1 MHLEVKGRTF
11 EKVAV
16 IGSGQIGPDV
26 ALYFSKILAEHRCS
40 VVVVDILQEA
50 LTRGQEKVKSK
61 LDKGV
66 ETGAFTREQADTIFK
81 NICFTTDYQQLKNS
95 GLIIEAATEDLG
107 IKQKIWKQA
116 ESICGSNTIFASNSS
131 HLEPEVIFSQVQQKQ
146 RCLCIHY
153 FFPAERNIIV
163 EVIPGKDT
171 ASEITAFTLY
181 FYEWLGKTPVQVTS
195 RYGYAIDPIFEGLF
209 QIAALMVERGVATT
223 KEVDWVAQKSLGL
236 GVGPFTA
243 MNLTGGNPITAKGLE
258 EYHHKILPWFKTP
271 DILKKQL
278 ASGKPWETP
287 SRKETITLPEDKLKE
302 LGEEF
307 QGGFFCLTTEILNA
321 KLIDL
326 GNLEIAV
333 ENALSMH
340 APFELMNRLGIQRA
354 FDLAKRFHQRYPSFP
369 VPAVFDAQAKTGKPW
384 TIPTI
389 FREDR
394 HGVAI
399 LRVKRPKVLNA
410 LNEEVLSQL
419 KQHVEAILADSTIK
433 GAVITG
439 FGTKAFISGA
449 DIQELAALPTRE
461 ACQAHSA
468 KTQAVFN
475 FIEDSPKPIL
485 AALNGLAFGGGSEL
499 AMACH
504 GRIGKKGLKTLMG
517 QPEPNLGIIPGAGAT
532 QRLPR
537 ILGFSEA
544 WKLLRTGYPIDSE
557 KALKLGYVAE
567 LSEDPLET
575 AITHIQQGKKFPPIN
590 RKPLEIPSVLPA
602 IELGHLSR
610 KIDEVLQK
618 AILEGLKLPL
628 RDGLAK
634 ESFYFGACRET
645 EDMAI
650 GMKNFIENGPRSK
663 ANFKHA

>member
-1 MHLEVKGRTF
+1 
-11 EKVAV
+11 VAV

-26 ALYFSKILAEHRCS
+26 ALYFSKVLSEHQCS
-40 VVVVDILQEA
+40 VVVVDIMQDA
-50 LTRGQEKVKSK
+50 LTRGQEKVKNK

-66 ETGAFTREQADTIFK
+66 ETGAFTREQADAVFK
-81 NICFTTDYQQLKNS
+81 NILFTTDYTQLKNS
-95 GLIIEAATEDLG
+95 GLIIEAATEDLL

-116 ESICGSNTIFASNSS
+116 EGICGPQTIFASNSS
-131 HLEPEVIFSQVQQKQ
+131 HLEPEVIFSAVQNKS

-163 EVIPGKDT
+163 EVIPGKET
-171 ASEITAFTLY
+171 ALEITSFVLY
-181 FYEWLGKTPVQVTS
+181 FYEWMGKVPVQVLS
-195 RYGYAIDPIFEGLF
+195 RYGYAVDPIFEGLF
-209 QIAALMVERGVATT
+209 QIAALMVERGVAST
-223 KEVDWVAQKSLGL
+223 KEVDWIAQKSLGL

-271 DILKKQL
+271 NLLKKQL
-278 ASGKPWETP
+278 TEGNKPWETP
-287 SRKETITLPEDKLKE
+287 NRKEKIEIADTTMKE
-302 LGEEF
+302 LSEEF
-307 QGGFFCLTTEILNA
+307 QGGFFCLTTEILNS

-333 ENALSMH
+333 ENALSMR
-340 APFELMNRLGIQRA
+340 APFEFMNELGIQRSA
-354 FDLAKRFHQRYPSFP
+354 ELAKRFQQKHPTFP
-369 VPAVFDAQAKTGKPW
+369 VPLVLEQQAKKGQPW
-384 TIPTI
+384 TLPTI

-394 HGVAI
+394 LGVAI

-410 LNEEVLSQL
+410 LNEEVLAQL
-419 KQHVEAILADSTIK
+419 QQQIKAVVADPKIK

-449 DIQELAALPTRE
+449 DIQELAVLPTRE

-468 KTQAVFN
+468 KTQSVFN
-475 FIEDSPKPIL
+475 EIEDSPKPIL

-537 ILGFSEA
+537 IIGFTEA
-544 WKLLRTGYPIDSE
+544 WKLLRTGAPIDSE
-557 KALKLGYVAE
+557 KALKLGYVSQ
-567 LSEDPLET
+567 LSEDPIET
-575 AITHIQQGKKFPPIN
+575 AIALIQQGKPLTAIN
-590 RKPLEIPSVLPA
+590 RKPLEIPKEPPVM
-602 IELGHLSR
+602 ELGHLSR
-610 KIDEVLQK
+610 KTDELLQK

-628 RDGLAK
+628 REGLAK

-645 EDMAI
+645 EDMTI
-650 GMKNFIENGPRSK
+650 GMKNFIENGPRVK
-663 ANFKHA
+663 AQFKNV